1 MAATELAV
9 AVLWH
14 MHQPDYGDPVTGRV
28 VMPWVRL
35 HALSSYADM
44 ARLAAEAPEAR
55 AVFNVVP
62 TLLSQLADA
71 AAGRG
76 EDEFLAL
83 ARAEPADLSPV
94 ERALLLKRFFAF
106 HHARRFA
113 ELPRLAEL
121 WRKREARRH
130 ESPERLA
137 AAFTDAELR
146 DLQVGFHLAWSGRTL
161 REEPR
166 VAALLRKGRGFTA
179 AEKGELLDLQHA
191 FLARVMPAYREL
203 ATGGAHEVSCTP
215 WAHPIA
221 PLLCDTRAALE
232 SSPGLPLPAARVTR
246 PGDAWWHVRVALD
259 ETERLLG
266 ARPRGMWPAEG
277 ALSEEAI
284 RVFAAC
290 GVRWLASDQ
299 EVLAAAWDGAV
310 PVGGHFQP
318 WRWGGDGMPSLF
330 FRDQGLSDRIGF
342 VYAGWEGERAAA
354 DLIGH
359 LQGIRAQL
367 PAGRY
372 LAAIILDGEN
382 AWEAYPAQGVDF
394 LRAFYGGVAAAPG
407 LRWRTLSQFL
417 DDGGSEAAKPLPR
430 LRAGSWIRRDLTTW
444 IGHPEKNRAW
454 DRLAATRDW
463 LEPRL
468 AAAGALREVALPG
481 GGRVPAP
488 DPDLLG
494 PDGTTP
500 LARAWRAMASAEGS
514 DWFWWYGD
522 DHPTEFAAEFDA
534 LFRAHL
540 GNVYRQLGEAPPP
553 ALAASLR
560 DTAAPPTG
568 VPPRAPLDV
577 TLDGRVTHYFEWL
590 DAGRCEAGGERGAMH
605 RGDSPLAAL
614 WYGADPL
621 RLLLRLDPAPGR
633 GAAALAGL
641 DLVVHLVAPAAAA
654 GAPGPSAA
662 EAAAAEAAARRAAV
676 LRLPR
681 GADGRGEIALLPAT
695 GGAAAPALPG
705 GACDRIAE
713 VAVPW
718 ARLEAAPGDEIGFF
732 ITLER
737 EGRAE
742 LRVPTRGALV
752 VRAPR
757 GPADADD
764 WIV

>member
-14 MHQPDYGDPVTGRV
+14 MHQPDYTDPITGRV

-35 HALSSYADM
+35 HALASYADM
-44 ARLAAEAPEAR
+44 ARLAAEVPEAR

-62 TLLSQLADA
+62 TLLGQLAAA

-83 ARAEPADLSPV
+83 ARAEPADLAPAD
-94 ERALLLKRFFAF
+94 RALLLKRFFAF
-106 HHARRFA
+106 HHGRRFA

-121 WRKREARRH
+121 WRKRETRRH
-130 ESPERLA
+130 ESPERIA
-137 AAFTDAELR
+137 AAFTVAELR

-161 REEPR
+161 REEPL
-166 VAALLRKGRGFTA
+166 VAALLRKGRGFTND
-179 AEKGELLDLQHA
+179 EKRELLDLQHA
-191 FLARVMPAYREL
+191 FLARVTPAYREL

-232 SSPGLPLPAARVTR
+232 AIPGLPLPVARVTR

-266 ARPRGMWPAEG
+266 VRPRGMWPAEG

-299 EVLAAAWDGAV
+299 DVLAASWDGAV
-310 PVGGHFQP
+310 PAGGHFQP

-354 DLIGH
+354 DLVGH

-367 PAGRY
+367 PAGRF
-372 LAAIILDGEN
+372 LTAIILDGEN

-394 LRAFYGGVAAAPG
+394 LRGFYRGVAAAPG
-407 LRWRTLSQFL
+407 LRWRTFSQFL
-417 DDGGSEAAKPLPR
+417 DEGGGEAPRPLPR

-444 IGHPEKNRAW
+444 VGHAQKNRAW

-481 GGRVPAP
+481 GGRVSAP

-494 PDGTTP
+494 PAATTP
-500 LARAWRAMASAEGS
+500 LAGAWRAMASAEGS

-540 GNVYRQLGEAPPP
+540 GNVYRQLGASAAGRAGGP
-553 ALAASLR
+553 AAR
-560 DTAAPPTG
+560 HVG
-568 VPPRAPLDV
+568 V
-577 TLDGRVTHYFEWL
+577 
-590 DAGRCEAGGERGAMH
+590 DAGDRR
-605 RGDSPLAAL
+605 
-614 WYGADPL
+614 
-621 RLLLRLDPAPGR
+621 
-633 GAAALAGL
+633 
-641 DLVVHLVAPAAAA
+641 AAA
-654 GAPGPSAA
+654 GAARRD
-662 EAAAAEAAARRAAV
+662 ARRA
-676 LRLPR
+676 RH
-681 GADGRGEIALLPAT
+681 ALLRMDRRRPVR
-695 GGAAAPALPG
+695 GGRRAGRHAPGGFAPG
-705 GACDRIAE
+705 GA
-713 VAVPW
+713 
-718 ARLEAAPGDEIGFF
+718 
-732 ITLER
+732 
-737 EGRAE
+737 
-742 LRVPTRGALV
+742 V
-752 VRAPR
+752 VRR
-757 GPADADD
+757 
-764 WIV
+764 